1 MRSEFDNNVRYK
13 KDQSKYEGTP
23 LWEKKAIGDLV
34 KEWAEKYGD
43 KIAVADSDEEMS
55 FIELDELSTK
65 RAYGFLKLGF
75 KQGDMV
81 ILQLPN
87 KNEYA
92 VTFFALMKL
101 GVIPILALPAH
112 RNTEISG
119 IMDKA
124 EPVAY
129 IIADKYQGFS
139 YLDMARKLKA
149 EKPFLKH
156 VIVQGNSEEFL
167 NIDDVVAQDGVLP
180 NVDGYET
187 ALMLLSGGTLGIP
200 KMIPRSHSDYI
211 YYSKLCVKETK
222 VDENSVFLVALPAEH
237 NFPMSNPGIIGILNV
252 GGKIVFC
259 ENPGPDEIFEAISE
273 HGVTIVSLVPT
284 VVMLCTQFMD
294 IIDEDEYDLSSLKIL
309 QIGGAMLDIT
319 LADEVISKWPCKLMQ
334 VYGTSEGL
342 CCMTDLSDPDDI
354 LRYYQG
360 RKMGDLTEVRI
371 VDTDGNDV
379 PDNTYGEVICRGP
392 FTIDHYYM
400 EPEANMTSFTADGF
414 YRTGDRAKRTKD
426 GLYHFGGRVK
436 EQINRAGEKIEPAE
450 VEAFLCSDER
460 ILEAAVAGVKD
471 DELGN
476 RICAFVRCQEGT
488 TVTMENVYEL
498 FKKLEVALYKYPDQ
512 LITVDGWPLT
522 KVGKIDKNELIK
534 IYID

>member
-1 MRSEFDNNVRYK
+1 MNLKIDDKCRYI
-13 KDQSKYEGTP
+13 KDQSIYEGSP

-34 KEWAEKYGD
+34 KIWGQKYNN
-43 KIAVADSDEEMS
+43 KIALVTENDEMT
-55 FIELDELSTK
+55 FTELEELSTK
-65 RAYGFLKLGF
+65 RAYGYQKLGL

-81 ILQLPN
+81 ILQLSN
-87 KNEYA
+87 NNEYA

-124 EPVAY
+124 HPVAY

-139 YLDMARKLKA
+139 YLEMARRLKD
-149 EKPFLKH
+149 EKPFLKNI
-156 VIVQGNSEEFL
+156 IVQGENEEFI
-167 NIDDVVAQDGVLP
+167 NILDVTAEEGILP
-180 NVDGYET
+180 EIDGYET

-211 YYSKLCVKETK
+211 YYSNLCIKETN

-237 NFPMSNPGIIGILNV
+237 NFPMNNPGIIGTLNA

-259 ENPGPDEIFEAISE
+259 ENPGPDEIFEAISN
-273 HGVTIVSLVPT
+273 HGVTITSLVPT
-284 VVMLCTQFMD
+284 LAMLCNQFLD

-309 QIGGAMLDIT
+309 QIGGAMLDTT
-319 LADEVISKWPCKLMQ
+319 LADEIIERWPCKLMQ

-342 CCMTDLSDPDDI
+342 CCMTDLKDSDDI

-379 PDNTYGEVICRGP
+379 PDGIYGEVICKGP
-392 FTIDHYYM
+392 YTIDHYYK
-400 EPEANMTSFTADGF
+400 EPLANMTSFTSDGF
-414 YRTGDRAKRTKD
+414 YRTGDRAKRTED

-450 VEAFLCSDER
+450 VEAFLCTDER
-460 ILEAAVAGVKD
+460 ILEAAVAGVRD
-471 DELGN
+471 EELGN
-476 RICAFVRCQEGT
+476 KICAFIRCQDGEK
-488 TVTMENVYEL
+488 VTMEDVYAL
-498 FKKLEVALYKYPDQ
+498 FTKLEVALYKYPDQ
-512 LITVDGWPLT
+512 LVVVDSWPLT
-522 KVGKIDKNELIK
+522 KVGKIDKNELIEN
-534 IYID
+534 YI